1 MEDEAEQQQ
10 MQRRKLKQ
18 MRQQKIEE
26 KEQLRQQKL
35 EEKEQLR
42 QQKIEEKEQLRQQK
56 IEEKEQLRQQKT
68 KEKEQLRQQKQPQQK
83 EREQITGANTSK
95 RQRQPVGTEHCWK
108 CGLDVLVANY
118 NYSTEGCNDT
128 VACIARSQG
137 NTQKRQRK
145 AKSHYGS

>member
-18 MRQQKIEE
+18 M
-26 KEQLRQQKL
+26 
-35 EEKEQLR
+35 R

-95 RQRQPVGTEHCWK
+95 RQRQPVGTEHCWR